1 MGRIKKRNRHL
12 PPRMRLAH
20 GAFFYADSRG
30 GRKPWVL
37 IGRTYADAIVKYAQ
51 LEAAQA
57 NRRDFTAL
65 AARYMAEA
73 PMADST
79 RIVRRTLV
87 KPLLRVFGAVM
98 PGDIE
103 QIDAYRYMDERG
115 KAVGRQEVAL
125 LSAILTWGVRKGWC
139 KSNPLH
145 GIKLGT
151 QARRKRYLTD
161 EELHNLLAK
170 APVEVGHAIRLMH
183 FTALRVGDALR
194 LRWRDWQADGL
205 HVAVSK
211 TKAALVF
218 DRTPGMESLMAEMK
232 QRRIGSL
239 FVLADRQGRQ
249 WQYKRLHA
257 EWRRVA
263 PADANLHDLRRKRLT
278 DLTRERG
285 VDFAQSI
292 AAHSDPKMTQ
302 TYVSG
307 EGRVRL

>member
-1 MGRIKKRNRHL
+1 VLFRSIK
-12 PPRMRLAH
+12 
-20 GAFFYADSRG
+20 
-30 GRKPWVL
+30 V
-37 IGRTYADAIVKYAQ
+37 
-51 LEAAQA
+51 
-57 NRRDFTAL
+57 
-65 AARYMAEA
+65 
-73 PMADST
+73 
-79 RIVRRTLV
+79 
-87 KPLLRVFGAVM
+87 
-98 PGDIE
+98 
-103 QIDAYRYMDERG
+103 
-115 KAVGRQEVAL
+115 
-125 LSAILTWGVRKGWC
+125 
-139 KSNPLH
+139 
-145 GIKLGT
+145 
-151 QARRKRYLTD
+151 
-161 EELHNLLAK
+161 
-170 APVEVGHAIRLMH
+170 
-183 FTALRVGDALR
+183 
-194 LRWRDWQADGL
+194 RWRDWQADGL

-263 PADANLHDLRRKRLT
+263 PADANLHDLRRKRLS

-292 AAHSDPKMTQ
+292 AAHSDPRMTQ

>member
-30 GRKPWVL
+30 GRKPWQL

-51 LEAAQA
+51 LEAAVA

-65 AARYMAEA
+65 ATRYMAEA
-73 PMADST
+73 TMADST
-79 RIVRRTLV
+79 RIVRRTLI

-103 QIDAYRYMDERG
+103 QIDAYTYMDERK
-115 KAVGRQEVAL
+115 KAVSRQEVVL
-125 LSAILTWGVRKGWC
+125 LSSILTWGVRKGFL
-139 KSNPLH
+139 SLNALH
-145 GIKLGT
+145 GIKLDKVE
-151 QARRKRYLTD
+151 RRKRYLTD
-161 EELHNLLAK
+161 AELAAILEA
-170 APVEVGHAIRLMH
+170 APAEVAQAVRFMSY
-183 FTALRVGDALR
+183 TALRVGDAIKV
-194 LRWRDWQADGL
+194 RWRDWQADGL

-211 TKAALVF
+211 TGSALVF

-257 EWRRVA
+257 EWRNVA
-263 PADANLHDLRRKRLT
+263 PADANLHDLRRKRIS
-278 DLTRERG
+278 DLTREKG
-285 VDFAQSI
+285 LEFARVL
-292 AAHSDPKMTQ
+292 AAHSNPKMTAS
-302 TYVSG
+302 YDVG
-307 EGRVRL
+307 EKRVGL

>member
-1 MGRIKKRNRHL
+1 MGRIKRKNRHL

-30 GRKPWVL
+30 GRKAWVL

-51 LEAAQA
+51 LEAAVA

-65 AARYMAEA
+65 ATRYMAEA

-79 RIVRRTLV
+79 RIVRRTLI

-115 KAVGRQEVAL
+115 KAVGRQEIAL

-139 KSNPLH
+139 RSNPLH
-145 GIKLGT
+145 GLKLGT
-151 QARRKRYLTD
+151 VTRRKRYLTD
-161 EELHNLLAK
+161 EEVTDILSKGSVEFGHTVDFLL
-170 APVEVGHAIRLMH
+170 

-194 LRWRDWQADGL
+194 VRWRDWKADGL

-211 TKAALVF
+211 TKSALLF
-218 DRTPGMESLMAEMK
+218 ERTPAMEQLMDDMR

-249 WQYKRLHA
+249 WLYKRLHA
-257 EWRRVA
+257 EWRKGA
-263 PADANLHDLRRKRLT
+263 PADAYLHDLRRKRLT

-292 AAHSDPKMTQ
+292 AAHSDPRMTQ

>member
-1 MGRIKKRNRHL
+1 VGRIKKRNRHL

-30 GRKPWVL
+30 GRKAWVL
-37 IGRTYADAIVKYAQ
+37 IGRTYADAIVRYAA

-57 NRRDFTAL
+57 NRRDFKAL
-65 AARYMAEA
+65 ATRYMVEA

-79 RIVRRTLV
+79 RIVRRTLI

-98 PGDIE
+98 PDDLE
-103 QIDAYRYMDERG
+103 QIDAYRYMDER
-115 KAVGRQEVAL
+115 KLAVGRQEVAL

-139 KSNPLH
+139 RSNPLH
-145 GIKLGT
+145 GLKLGT
-151 QARRKRYLTD
+151 VTRRKRYLTD
-161 EELHNLLAK
+161 AELAAIFEA
-170 APVEVGHAIRLMH
+170 APAEVAQAVRFMSY
-183 FTALRVGDALR
+183 TALRVGDAIKV
-194 LRWRDWQADGL
+194 RWRDWQADGL

-257 EWRRVA
+257 EWRKVA
-263 PADANLHDLRRKRLT
+263 PEDANLHDLRRKRLT